1 MYKRQQ
7 EEILTG
13 RIKATDAQI
22 AALPAIPREERPA
35 ILEELRDVYKRQ
47 PLLEVK
53 DLQVTVGEEQKI
65 LLNGLNLTVCPGE
78 TPVSYTHL
86 PEAL

>member
-1 MYKRQQ
+1 MSS
-7 EEILTG
+7 
-13 RIKATDAQI
+13 
-22 AALPAIPREERPA
+22 
-35 ILEELRDVYKRQ
+35 

-78 TPVSYTHL
+78 THVLMGHNGAGKSTML
-86 PEAL
+86 NAVAGTWMVDEGQIIIDGIDVT